1 MVFDGGEQL
10 VGIVFPSV
18 DIGSGSILDSAYVL
32 FDVDEVRPGQS
43 DADCL
48 ITIFGEKNTNPAAPS
63 NTAKDLSNRVP
74 TAAAVSW
81 SPDPSVGVHDELM
94 TPDISS
100 VVNEIVGM
108 PGWTAGNPLTI
119 LFGHVSGSGSRWVE
133 AFSTN
138 NGIDTPALVYSVTT
152 CTGGTAGPPVDGMA
166 SVSGRPD
173 GAEEDVGTGA
183 MYLTSSDYEVRPQ
196 HT

>member
-1 MVFDGGEQL
+1 MVFDGEPGPRGGNEQL

-18 DIGSGSILDSAYVL
+18 DIGAGSILDSAYVL

-43 DADCL
+43 DVDCL

-81 SPDPSVGVHDELM
+81 SPEPSVGVHDELM

-108 PGWTAGNPLTI
+108 PGWTAGNP
-119 LFGHVSGSGSRWVE
+119 VR
-133 AFSTN
+133 A
-138 NGIDTPALVYSVTT
+138 
-152 CTGGTAGPPVDGMA
+152 A
-166 SVSGRPD
+166 S
-173 GAEEDVGTGA
+173 
-183 MYLTSSDYEVRPQ
+183 SSQPS
-196 HT
+196 